1 MGERRGQ
8 VGGQE
13 GTAVAR
19 GSVDPGEKGQRGT
32 LDTLRCRG
40 MTPGPR
46 KEGGGDGPWGS
57 ERWGWWSMIST
68 SPGRRAHL
76 PQDPQHF
83 SLVPESCHSAR
94 HSPPPGELPSQQES
108 CFLLP
113 SSQLQLWCLNAH
125 GRHSVNIG
133 QMNKLTDA

>member
-13 GTAVAR
+13 GTAVVR

-57 ERWGWWSMIST
+57 ERWGWWSMILT
-68 SPGRRAHL
+68 SPGRRAHSLRTPSTSPWSQRAATAPVTHPRPGNCL
-76 PQDPQHF
+76 PSRNLASF
-83 SLVPESCHSAR
+83 C
-94 HSPPPGELPSQQES
+94 PPP
-108 CFLLP
+108 
-113 SSQLQLWCLNAH
+113 SSSSGA
-125 GRHSVNIG
+125 
-133 QMNKLTDA
+133 